1 MSYKILIINPGSTST
16 KIGVYEDETQLM
28 EETLRHSTE
37 EIAQYATIYDQKLFE
52 VQKYITYVNY
62 QYHPEVLTMNAK
74 YYNSL
79 PAEYQQ
85 ILSDAAWLFIETE
98 NKIAIENA
106 ESRLEEMKAY
116 GCDVYT
122 PTDAEKQAFVDACT
136 PVYDHFVNTLKYFTQ
151 EELDLVKS
159 LAMGK

>member
-1 MSYKILIINPGSTST
+1 MN
-16 KIGVYEDETQLM
+16 GV
-28 EETLRHSTE
+28 RP
-37 EIAQYATIYDQKLFE
+37 K
-52 VQKYITYVNY
+52 K
-62 QYHPEVLTMNAK
+62 
-74 YYNSL
+74 
-79 PAEYQQ
+79 
-85 ILSDAAWLFIETE
+85 WLFIETE
-98 NKIAIENA
+98 NKIAIDNA
-106 ESRLEEMKAY
+106 EARLEEMKAY